1 MCTFSRTKRYNWRKH
16 ACSLCIAI
24 LSITAK
30 RESRGGR
37 GPWLRG
43 SRGGRGSEPSTPWDL
58 SEVDSCVEVCL
69 VGEGV
74 QLLCLSYYNY
84 HFFSCSLRSAEF
96 YKHITGIHTSKF
108 SVHYETVILFPYPNH
123 EKDPTSQPL
132 FYYFKGHFLLF
143 CLELHDLKP
152 FKPKIF
158 WGRTPPPPR
167 HIYNLQYQNYH
178 VIRVF
183 VQRGLQLYKR
193 PFLTDN

>member
-1 MCTFSRTKRYNWRKH
+1 MCTFSRTKRYNLRKH

-30 RESRGGR
+30 R
-37 GPWLRG
+37 G
-43 SRGGRGSEPSTPWDL
+43 SRGGGSGTPPPWDL
-58 SEVDSCVEVCL
+58 SEVDSCAEVCL

-74 QLLCLSYYNY
+74 QLLCLSYYC
-84 HFFSCSLRSAEF
+84 HFFSCSLRSPVS

-108 SVHYETVILFPYPNH
+108 NVHYETVILFLDFPHPNH

-132 FYYFKGHFLLF
+132 LYFFIRHFLF

-158 WGRTPPPPR
+158 WGRNLPPPSPS
-167 HIYNLQYQNYH
+167 HLQYQNYH

-183 VQRGLQLYKR
+183 V
-193 PFLTDN
+193 